1 MHSAGLLVVL
11 IVIFALVFDYINGFH
26 DTANA
31 IATVV
36 STRVLTPRTAII
48 MAACLNFAGALVST
62 QVAKTVAAGLV
73 DTARFQVSDLRQ
85 PGALATR
92 IQQGADPLSRYLA
105 DHLSPCTELLV
116 KQYNASDAPSKEL
129 LSGMVDDLNLIL
141 KRPDLYAAERFAGL
155 TLKPKTLAKAKD
167 SAKLKAE
174 EVANINRALLEEA
187 YPHELGSNKQVFQ
200 VVILAAVLGAIV
212 WNLITWKFGIP
223 SSSSHALIGGLCG
236 AAIMHSGLQ
245 SVLWGG
251 VLHKVLIPLVGSPL
265 MGFVIGFML
274 MTAIFKFL
282 ANAHPG
288 RVSSTFRHL
297 QIVSAASMAFTHGLN
312 DAQKSMGIIT
322 MALVSARILHEP
334 IVPPWV
340 IFSCATAMALGTSAG
355 GWRIIKTMGH
365 KIIRLEPVHGFA
377 AETSS
382 AVVLFVTS
390 HFGMP
395 VSTTH
400 VISGSIFGV
409 GASKRLSAV
418 RWGVAQTMVIAWF
431 LTLPA
436 AGLVATLAYKVLM
449 LMGLGQ

>member
-1 MHSAGLLVVL
+1 MLNVSMLVVL
-11 IVIFALVFDYINGFH
+11 IVVVTLAFDYINGFH

-36 STRVLTPRTAII
+36 STRVLSPRNAII
-48 MAACLNFAGALVST
+48 MATCLNFIGALVST

-73 DTARFQVSDLRQ
+73 DTARFQVVDIHQ
-85 PGALATR
+85 PEMFVAKLKT
-92 IQQGADPLSRYLA
+92 PTESVSRYLA
-105 DHLSPCTELLV
+105 DQLSPGTRQLLA
-116 KQYNASDAPSKEL
+116 QHPAAGAPSKEL
-129 LSGMVDDLNLIL
+129 QSAIVNDLNLVIQ
-141 KRPDLYAAERFAGL
+141 RSDLYSSERFAGIA
-155 TLKPKTLAKAKD
+155 LKPKTVEKIKD
-167 SAKLKAE
+167 PGKLKLE
-174 EVANINRALLEEA
+174 ELSNINRSLLEKA
-187 YPHELGSNKQVFQ
+187 YPHELASNQQVFQ

-236 AAIMHSGLQ
+236 AAVMHGGLPF
-245 SVLWGG
+245 VLWGG
-251 VLHKVLIPLVGSPL
+251 ILHKVLIPLVGSPL
-265 MGFVIGFML
+265 MGYFIGFL
-274 MTAIFKFL
+274 IMTIIFRSF

-288 RVSSTFRHL
+288 RVSSSFRRL
-297 QIVSAASMAFTHGLN
+297 QILSAAAMAFTHGLN

-322 MALVSARILHEP
+322 MTLVSTRMISEP
-334 IVPPWV
+334 NVPIWV
-340 IFSCATAMALGTSAG
+340 VLSCATAMALGTSAG

-377 AETSS
+377 AETS
-382 AVVLFVTS
+382 AAIVLFVAS

-409 GASKRLSAV
+409 GSSKRMSAV
-418 RWGVAQTMVIAWF
+418 RWGVAQNMVVAWV

-436 AGLVATLAYKVLM
+436 SGLVAAVSYQALM
-449 LMGLGQ
+449 FMGLGQ